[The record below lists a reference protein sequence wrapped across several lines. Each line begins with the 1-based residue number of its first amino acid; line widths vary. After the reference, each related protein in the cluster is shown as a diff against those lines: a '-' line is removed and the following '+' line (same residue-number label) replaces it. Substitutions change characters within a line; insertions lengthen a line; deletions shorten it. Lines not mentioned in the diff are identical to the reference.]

1 MPTVAVVSLGRHS
14 RHRHSGERHRFSLG
28 LFLFLG
34 RCGCALDPLL
44 SVRRRQSTWIGLDNG
59 GHRAA
64 ALNIQVVCLLQKKI
78 HAHTR
83 NACRSGHENHVHAI
97 PFRVNGGQIA
107 PDE

>member
-14 RHRHSGERHRFSLG
+14 RRRHSGERHRFSLG

-44 SVRRRQSTWIGLDNG
+44 SGRRRQSTRIGLDNG

-64 ALNIQVVCLLQKKI
+64 ALNIQVVYLLQKKY
-78 HAHTR
+78 TR
-83 NACRSGHENHVHAI
+83 TLATRADRAMRITCTLP
-97 PFRVNGGQIA
+97 PFV
-107 PDE
+107 